1 MRRVF
6 WIGAMALVVAVMA
19 VFVVTSTVAAGPE
32 ACDSRVNN
40 TQNKLLECVTVDGVR
55 EHQAAF
61 QAIADANN
69 GIRTS
74 GTPGYDQ
81 SAAYVADRMTAA
93 GYDVTVQEFQ
103 FQTFISLSPSVLEQV
118 APPPAGPIVNNI
130 MSYSGSGDNTAPVST
145 LAVITGC
152 NAVGLCR
159 ISGRQHCAD
168 QPRRMHLCTQGDQR
182 LQRRRVRCDHL

>member
-32 ACDSRVNN
+32 ACDNRVNN
-40 TQNKLLECVTVDGVR
+40 THAKLLECMTVDGVR

-74 GTPGYDQ
+74 GTLGYDQ
-81 SAAYVADRMTAA
+81 SAAYVAARMTAA

-103 FQTFISLSPSVLEQV
+103 FQTFIVLSPSVLEQV
-118 APPPAGPIVNNI
+118 TPADRTDCKQHHVLLGEWRRDGGGQ
-130 MSYSGSGDNTAPVST
+130 YTAS
-145 LAVITGC
+145 
-152 NAVGLCR
+152 
-159 ISGRQHCAD
+159 
-168 QPRRMHLCTQGDQR
+168 
-182 LQRRRVRCDHL
+182 DHWL